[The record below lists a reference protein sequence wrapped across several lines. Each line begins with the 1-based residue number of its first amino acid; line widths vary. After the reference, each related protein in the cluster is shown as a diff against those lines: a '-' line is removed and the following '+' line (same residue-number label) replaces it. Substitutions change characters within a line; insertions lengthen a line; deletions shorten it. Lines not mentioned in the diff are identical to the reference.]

1 MSSDL
6 TAQSAA
12 VGCIGLGI
20 MGKPAALNM
29 QKAGYE
35 LAFYARNARSLTPF
49 AGQKNYDS
57 PRSLGEA
64 CDVVVL
70 NVSDTPDVEQITI
83 GMGGLIEGMQAGGI
97 VIDMSTIAPDS
108 VRQIAGKL
116 GERGIAFLD
125 APVSGG
131 EKGAIDG
138 TLTVMVG
145 GDEQA
150 FRRALPLLQ
159 TMGKTITH
167 VGASGAGQV
176 VKACNQIIIGA
187 TIEGVAEALVLA
199 RQNGVDLAG
208 AREALLGG
216 FANSKVLE
224 IHGKRMIEDDFA
236 PGFKAALH
244 QKDMQI
250 AINNGEQ
257 NGCPLP
263 VAKLFAERLARLI
276 EAGDGE
282 LDSAAAYKIV
292 SGELE

>member
-1 MSSDL
+1 MSGDL
-6 TAQSAA
+6 TATDAR

-20 MGKPAALNM
+20 MGKPAAMNM
-29 QKAGYE
+29 QKAGYK
-35 LAFYARNARSLTPF
+35 LAFFARSAGSLQPF
-49 AGQKNYDS
+49 AGQKSYDS
-57 PRSLGEA
+57 PRSLGAA

-70 NVSDTPDVEQITI
+70 NVSDTPDVEQLTI
-83 GMGGLIEGMQAGGI
+83 GAGGLIEGMQAGGV
-97 VIDMSTIAPDS
+97 VIDMSTIAPDAA
-108 VRQIAGKL
+108 RRIAGKL
-116 GERGIAFLD
+116 AERGIDFLD

-145 GDEQA
+145 GDARA
-150 FRRALPLLQ
+150 FRRVLPLLR
-159 TMGKTITH
+159 TMGRTITH

-187 TIEGVAEALVLA
+187 TIEGVAEALALA

-236 PGFKAALH
+236 PGFKAVLH
-244 QKDMQI
+244 HKDMQI
-250 AINNGEQ
+250 AIDNGTQ

-263 VAKLFAERLARLI
+263 VAKLFAERLMRLV